1 MLFDSLKSDPKSWIY
16 SLVLGGI
23 IYYVVKFYYKVK
35 QYPSGPFPLPLI
47 GSIYSKIL
55 VDLILIENANK
66 NLFYYFNEIQHEKG
80 DETFA
85 VSQSPLPPSMRRPK
99 S

>member
-47 GSIYSKIL
+47 GSIYSKFLGQKKVFKTKIL
-55 VDLILIENANK
+55 FLK
-66 NLFYYFNEIQHEKG
+66 NLL
-80 DETFA
+80 
-85 VSQSPLPPSMRRPK
+85 VSRRIHLK
-99 S
+99 DLLIWQKIMDQFTHFG